1 MIKGHDE
8 QGYSMINEYS
18 FEKKL
23 GEGSYGKVKLAK
35 KKDTNEK
42 FAIKI
47 LKKSLLKKK
56 REFIKVAEGII
67 LLKF

>member
-1 MIKGHDE
+1 
-8 QGYSMINEYS
+8 MINEYS

-56 REFIKVAEGII
+56 REFIRDAEGI
-67 LLKF
+67 KFVSKNF